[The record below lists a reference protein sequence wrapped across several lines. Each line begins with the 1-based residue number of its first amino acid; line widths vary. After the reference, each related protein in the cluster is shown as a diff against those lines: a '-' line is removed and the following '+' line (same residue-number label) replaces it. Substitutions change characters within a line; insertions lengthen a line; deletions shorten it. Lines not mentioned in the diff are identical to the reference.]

1 MEIRF
6 IVLNGLGERSAPNS
20 YSKVMKYLSSDN
32 IEDKL
37 CALIQKK
44 SRSNYKIRPVCL
56 SYCIYCC
63 FFTLESKFSGNTGIA
78 PCCVQT
84 KAETSTAI

>member
-44 SRSNYKIRPVCL
+44 TDRTI
-56 SYCIYCC
+56 
-63 FFTLESKFSGNTGIA
+63 KFDRFA
-78 PCCVQT
+78 
-84 KAETSTAI
+84 